1 MLTARDEYSFYSQG
15 DAMNIIQIILTR
27 SIMSRN
33 LKIVKGSTLHIHR
46 QSVLTLDSVEVGKL
60 KQLKAEQMEVMLNRD
75 RNIVN

>member
-1 MLTARDEYSFYSQG
+1 
-15 DAMNIIQIILTR
+15 MNIIQIILTR

-33 LKIVKGSTLHIHR
+33 LKIVKDSTLHIHR

-75 RNIVN
+75 RKYS